1 MHKSLKI
8 NNVKLLKYKTKYYV
22 KCLLSNLKRMYF
34 YINFNLGIN
43 QNISFTMTKIMFDY
57 TKSVLERVSFDP
69 KLFCKELEKAIKMLL
84 PYEME
89 QLREWL
95 ISFTLEKPELRQY
108 LLIVN
113 S

>member
-1 MHKSLKI
+1 MSKA
-8 NNVKLLKYKTKYYV
+8 
-22 KCLLSNLKRMYF
+22 MYE
-34 YINFNLGIN
+34 
-43 QNISFTMTKIMFDY
+43 Y
-57 TKSVLERVSFDP
+57 TKSILERVSFDP
-69 KLFCKELEKAIKMLL
+69 LLFCKELEKAIKTLL

-95 ISFTLEKPELRQY
+95 LNFTIERPELKQC